1 MKWLVVLLWKGTLD
15 VVDEVMS
22 DVVLLWNG
30 ALEVV
35 DNERVV
41 VLLWVGTPEVVFQV

>member
-1 MKWLVVLLWKGTLD
+1 
-15 VVDEVMS
+15 
-22 DVVLLWNG
+22 VVLLWNG

-41 VLLWVGTPEVVFQV
+41 VLLWVGTLEVVFQV